1 MQYENFKNY
10 YYNKL
15 YSIFLI
21 TGHPKVRNGL
31 KMCLKQPSFSKWS
44 GHLRRSYLY
53 KENDEKVKI
62 CNSSKLLKQI
72 LWEEIPKCILCKD
85 RRKNILLESKLTKC

>member
-1 MQYENFKNY
+1 MQHEYFEKY
-10 YYNKL
+10 DYNKL

-21 TGHPKVRNGL
+21 TGHLKVRNGL
-31 KMCLKQPSFSKWS
+31 KMCLKQSSFSKWS
-44 GHLRRSYLY
+44 GHLWRSYLY
-53 KENDEKVKI
+53 KKNYEKVKI